1 MRYRFWAAV
10 VCGFCCL
17 ALLSGGSAAA
27 EAAPSRVLLFPFTI
41 HAEKDLSF
49 LNNGIQSMLSARLA
63 RQGAVDV
70 VRHKQAVAD
79 EAEALKIGAARGAT
93 HVLTGT
99 LTLFGNSV
107 STDAAMIDVQTGLTQ
122 VRFSQSGTDSG
133 DVIRHVDQLARQINQ
148 EVFAVAPAA
157 PEPTVAVVPAP
168 LKPRPAPKAQAAV
181 TAAAPAPAVVPAPAA
196 AAPAEGPQVWKSNLL
211 NTSLCGLTAG
221 DINGDGAVEL
231 AAIDSGAVYVYQRT
245 GDDLTQLS
253 IYMAD
258 RGDQL
263 IGVDAADLNANGKAE
278 LYVTALAGDGQL
290 ASFVLEWDGSLL
302 RNMARDLNWYFRAID
317 APAGR
322 RVLVGQQ
329 RGSLATASTASE
341 LEDQNRLFRGDVLA
355 LAWRGDGLVPGD
367 KIALPRGMNVFG
379 FTLADALNDGR
390 QVLVGFDDNNHLVI
404 VGDTGRREYKS
415 PESFG
420 GSLNYLEY
428 PSGAQFTANDRYYL
442 PLRVHVA
449 DLDGD
454 GVNEIVAARNKDQTR
469 NLLSRYRT
477 FGSGQLV
484 CLNWEKIALKEKWAS
499 EPVADFVADTALADF
514 DGDGRP
520 EAAFAVST
528 GGGFLESAQSYIVTY
543 KP

>member
-1 MRYRFWAAV
+1 MLFP
-10 VCGFCCL
+10 GI
-17 ALLSGGSAAA
+17 SAAA
-27 EAAPSRVLLFPFTI
+27 DTAPSRVLLFPFTI

-49 LNNGIQSMLSARLA
+49 LNNGIQSMLAARLT
-63 RQGAVDV
+63 RQGV
-70 VRHKQAVAD
+70 VEVIRAKQPAAD
-79 EAEALKIGAARGAT
+79 EAEALRIGAAQGAT

-99 LTLFGNSV
+99 LTVFGDSV
-107 STDAAMIDVQTGLTQ
+107 STDAAMIDVNAQEAR
-122 VRFSQSGTDSG
+122 VRFSESGADSG
-133 DVIRHVDQLARQINQ
+133 DVIRHVDQLAQQINQ
-148 EVFAVAPAA
+148 EVFAVAPKAAAVASAA
-157 PEPTVAVVPAP
+157 PQPAKPQPAP
-168 LKPRPAPKAQAAV
+168 AAAVAAV
-181 TAAAPAPAVVPAPAA
+181 TAVPAKAA
-196 AAPAEGPQVWKSNLL
+196 AAPAEGPRIWKSNLL

-221 DINGDGAVEL
+221 DVNGDGAIEL
-231 AAIDSGAVYVYQRT
+231 AAIDNAAVYVYRRT

-253 IYMAD
+253 IYKAD
-258 RGDQL
+258 RGNRL

-278 LYVTALAGDGQL
+278 LYVTALTGGGQL

-302 RNMARDLNWYFRAID
+302 RNIGRDLNWYFRALD
-317 APAGR
+317 AADGR
-322 RVLVGQQ
+322 RVLIGQQ
-329 RGSLATASTASE
+329 RGSVATASTASE
-341 LEDQNRLFRGDVLA
+341 LEDQNRLFRGDVVELT
-355 LAWRGDGLVPGD
+355 WRGDRLEPAA
-367 KIALPRGMNVFG
+367 KIALPQGMNIFS
-379 FTLADALNDGR
+379 FTRADALNDGR
-390 QVLVGFDDNNHLVI
+390 QVLVGFDDDNHLVI

-428 PSGAQFTANDRYYL
+428 PSGSQFTASDRYYL

-454 GVNEIVAARNKDQTR
+454 GVNDIVAARNKDQTR

-499 EPVADFVADTALADF
+499 EPVADFVADTALGDF

-528 GGGFLESAQSYIVTY
+528 NGGFLEKAQSYIVTY
-543 KP
+543 TP

>member
-1 MRYRFWAAV
+1 LTRFRLWVAV
-10 VCGFCCL
+10 FSGLCCWM
-17 ALLSGGSAAA
+17 LLSGISAAA
-27 EAAPSRVLLFPFTI
+27 DTAPSRVLLFPFTI

-49 LNNGIQSMLSARLA
+49 LNNGIQSMLAARLN
-63 RQGAVDV
+63 RQGAVEV
-70 VRHKQAVAD
+70 TRAKQAVAD
-79 EAEALKIGAARGAT
+79 EAEALKIGTARGAT

-99 LTLFGNSV
+99 LTIFGNSV
-107 STDAAMIDVQTGLTQ
+107 STDAAMLDVQAGQARL
-122 VRFSQSGTDSG
+122 RFSESGAESG
-133 DVIRHVDQLARQINQ
+133 DVIRHVDQLARRINQ
-148 EVFAVAPAA
+148 EVFAVAPKTAEAVASAPQAATPQPTPATAATAAKTVPTKPVPAA
-157 PEPTVAVVPAP
+157 PESV
-168 LKPRPAPKAQAAV
+168 
-181 TAAAPAPAVVPAPAA
+181 
-196 AAPAEGPQVWKSNLL
+196 EGPRIWKSNLL
-211 NTSLCGLTAG
+211 NTSLRGLTAG

-231 AAIDSGAVYVYQRT
+231 AAIDSEAVYVHRRT

-253 IYMAD
+253 IYKAN

-263 IGVDAADLNANGKAE
+263 IGVDAADLNANGKTE
-278 LYVTALAGDGQL
+278 LYVTALGGGGQL

-302 RNMARDLNWYFRAID
+302 RNIARDLNWYFRAID
-317 APAGR
+317 APDGR
-322 RVLVGQQ
+322 RVLIGQQ
-329 RGSLATASTASE
+329 RGSVMTSSTASE
-341 LEDQNRLFRGDVLA
+341 LEDQDRLFRGDVVELT
-355 LAWRGDGLVPGD
+355 WRGDRLEPGH
-367 KIALPRGMNVFG
+367 KIAVPRGMNVFS
-379 FTLADALNDGR
+379 FTRADALNDGR

-428 PSGAQFTANDRYYL
+428 PSGSQFTAADRYYL

-454 GVNEIVAARNKDQTR
+454 GINDIVAARNKDQTR

-528 GGGFLESAQSYIVTY
+528 SGGFLESAQSYIVTY